1 MALACR
7 AEVALLAWP
16 GPPRLA
22 LLAWPSSLGPP
33 RLALGPQAREGRPPT
48 AHQPAPRLLPQEAA
62 AAAAAARQAEVTPI
76 SHKSL
81 VKLHTRLK
89 KAITNE
95 KVARGMYENYIL
107 RGMRHQQASEAGAQ
121 AAREG
126 ADSSRGMPAASEQGG
141 TAAAEPPD
149 DHLLACPMLAKHA
162 PLAFR
167 ALSVLC
173 LGISVLIIFCEGTII
188 LTGWPLNLHPSPL
201 FHLFRYLSG
210 GGGGVLVLALLYV
223 PMIYCAFCTYFAMFR
238 MKLCDFY
245 ALHPRHSDAG
255 SLLFNATYACRFGPA
270 LCFNML
276 KLLEVCTRAHAHTR
290 TRAHAHTRT
299 RAHVCM
305 PRMRAACARPMLIL
319 RRAPPPPS
327 PTRRP
332 RSSSR
337 PTTRRAPPS
346 GPRGGRRRPTR
357 RSPSAPTS
365 RRPCSPTWTSCPTSS
380 RRATTNVTRPRP
392 PRRRAA
398 AARRAAAPP
407 PPAPLSL
414 AAPFTFH
421 PSPSTL
427 HLPPTARSA
436 RVMPAARTT
445 HATTTTHAATTH
457 VPRSRPRAASF
468 TFNNYAPLLIVILCG
483 CTYLN
488 LFSNMAACC
497 MRCVPCINAQ
507 SNSFSFDEDFSDTR
521 IDHGAQI
528 LTRERQAMAEGSP
541 LGANLQ
547 LLSGATSDGEE
558 ASKASARQAPS
569 SASRNLNRWNHLQED
584 NL

>member
-7 AEVALLAWP
+7 AEV
-16 GPPRLA
+16 
-22 LLAWPSSLGPP
+22 AWPSSLGPP

-48 AHQPAPRLLPQEAA
+48 AHQPPPRLLPQEEPPPRLPPQEAA

-121 AAREG
+121 AARDG
-126 ADSSRGMPAASEQGG
+126 SDGSRGMPAASEQGG
-141 TAAAEPPD
+141 TAASEPPD

-210 GGGGVLVLALLYV
+210 GGGGPLVLALLYV

-245 ALHPRHSDAG
+245 ALHPHHSDAG

-276 KLLEVCTRAHAHTR
+276 KLLEVRTRAHAHAR
-290 TRAHAHTRT
+290 TRAHAHTY
-299 RAHVCM
+299 
-305 PRMRAACARPMLIL
+305 ACHACEARVPIPGSFSAVPCL
-319 RRAPPPPS
+319 RPLLPASR
-327 PTRRP
+327 TRRP
-332 RSSSR
+332 R
-337 PTTRRAPPS
+337 
-346 GPRGGRRRPTR
+346 
-357 RSPSAPTS
+357 
-365 RRPCSPTWTSCPTSS
+365 
-380 RRATTNVTRPRP
+380 
-392 PRRRAA
+392 
-398 AARRAAAPP
+398 
-407 PPAPLSL
+407 
-414 AAPFTFH
+414 
-421 PSPSTL
+421 
-427 HLPPTARSA
+427 
-436 RVMPAARTT
+436 
-445 HATTTTHAATTH
+445 
-457 VPRSRPRAASF
+457 
-468 TFNNYAPLLIVILCG
+468 
-483 CTYLN
+483 
-488 LFSNMAACC
+488 
-497 MRCVPCINAQ
+497 
-507 SNSFSFDEDFSDTR
+507 
-521 IDHGAQI
+521 
-528 LTRERQAMAEGSP
+528 
-541 LGANLQ
+541 
-547 LLSGATSDGEE
+547 
-558 ASKASARQAPS
+558 
-569 SASRNLNRWNHLQED
+569 
-584 NL
+584 

>member
-1 MALACR
+1 M
-7 AEVALLAWP
+7 
-16 GPPRLA
+16 
-22 LLAWPSSLGPP
+22 
-33 RLALGPQAREGRPPT
+33 ALGPQAREGCPPT
-48 AHQPAPRLLPQEAA
+48 AHQPPPRLLPQEEPPPRLPPQEAA

-121 AAREG
+121 AARDG
-126 ADSSRGMPAASEQGG
+126 SDGSRGMPAASEQGG

-210 GGGGVLVLALLYV
+210 GGGGPLVLALLYV

-245 ALHPRHSDAG
+245 ALHPHHSDAG

-276 KLLEVCTRAHAHTR
+276 KLLEVRTRAHAHTR

-299 RAHVCM
+299 R
-305 PRMRAACARPMLIL
+305 MRATRARRVCPSQ
-319 RRAPPPPS
+319 AHSPPS
-327 PTRRP
+327 PASALSYP
-332 RSSSR
+332 LLV
-337 PTTRRAPPS
+337 PA
-346 GPRGGRRRPTR
+346 GLGDPRGGRPDMLHHRGRGGGGAHRRG
-357 RSPSAPTS
+357 
-365 RRPCSPTWTSCPTSS
+365 
-380 RRATTNVTRPRP
+380 
-392 PRRRAA
+392 AA
-398 AARRAAAPP
+398 HLHLLLADHVRQHGQAAR
-407 PPAPLSL
+407 
-414 AAPFTFH
+414 
-421 PSPSTL
+421 L
-427 HLPPTARSA
+427 HL
-436 RVMPAARTT
+436 V
-445 HATTTTHAATTH
+445 
-457 VPRSRPRAASF
+457 
-468 TFNNYAPLLIVILCG
+468 G
-483 CTYLN
+483 
-488 LFSNMAACC
+488 
-497 MRCVPCINAQ
+497 
-507 SNSFSFDEDFSDTR
+507 
-521 IDHGAQI
+521 
-528 LTRERQAMAEGSP
+528 RQQM
-541 LGANLQ
+541 
-547 LLSGATSDGEE
+547 
-558 ASKASARQAPS
+558 
-569 SASRNLNRWNHLQED
+569 
-584 NL
+584 

>member
-16 GPPRLA
+16 V
-22 LLAWPSSLGPP
+22 SLGPP
-33 RLALGPQAREGRPPT
+33 RLALGPQAREGCPPT
-48 AHQPAPRLLPQEAA
+48 AHQPPPRLLPQEEPPPRLPPQEAA

-121 AAREG
+121 AARDG
-126 ADSSRGMPAASEQGG
+126 SDGSRGMPAASEQGG
-141 TAAAEPPD
+141 TAASEPPD

-210 GGGGVLVLALLYV
+210 GGGGPLVLALLYV

-245 ALHPRHSDAG
+245 ALHPHHSDAG

-276 KLLEVCTRAHAHTR
+276 KLLEVRTRAHAHAHTR
-290 TRAHAHTRT
+290 TRAR
-299 RAHVCM
+299 VCM
-305 PRMRAACARPMLIL
+305 PCEPRVPDPCSFSAVPCLRPLVPAGL
-319 RRAPPPPS
+319 GDPRG
-327 PTRRP
+327 RRP
-332 RSSSR
+332 DVLHHR
-337 PTTRRAPPS
+337 
-346 GPRGGRRRPTR
+346 GRGGGGAHRRG
-357 RSPSAPTS
+357 
-365 RRPCSPTWTSCPTSS
+365 
-380 RRATTNVTRPRP
+380 
-392 PRRRAA
+392 AA
-398 AARRAAAPP
+398 HLHLLLADHVRQHGQAAR
-407 PPAPLSL
+407 
-414 AAPFTFH
+414 
-421 PSPSTL
+421 L
-427 HLPPTARSA
+427 HL
-436 RVMPAARTT
+436 V
-445 HATTTTHAATTH
+445 
-457 VPRSRPRAASF
+457 
-468 TFNNYAPLLIVILCG
+468 G
-483 CTYLN
+483 
-488 LFSNMAACC
+488 
-497 MRCVPCINAQ
+497 
-507 SNSFSFDEDFSDTR
+507 
-521 IDHGAQI
+521 
-528 LTRERQAMAEGSP
+528 RQQM
-541 LGANLQ
+541 
-547 LLSGATSDGEE
+547 
-558 ASKASARQAPS
+558 
-569 SASRNLNRWNHLQED
+569 
-584 NL
+584 

>member
-7 AEVALLAWP
+7 PEVALLAWP
-16 GPPRLA
+16 V
-22 LLAWPSSLGPP
+22 SLGPP

-48 AHQPAPRLLPQEAA
+48 AHQPPPRLLPQEEPPPRLPPQEAA

-121 AAREG
+121 AARDG
-126 ADSSRGMPAASEQGG
+126 SDGSRGMPAASEQGG

-210 GGGGVLVLALLYV
+210 GGGGPLVLALLYV

-245 ALHPRHSDAG
+245 ALHPHHSDAG

-276 KLLEVCTRAHAHTR
+276 KLLEVRTRAHAHAR
-290 TRAHAHTRT
+290 TRAHAHTY
-299 RAHVCM
+299 
-305 PRMRAACARPMLIL
+305 ACHACEARVPTPCSFSAVPCL
-319 RRAPPPPS
+319 RPLLPASR
-327 PTRRP
+327 TRRP
-332 RSSSR
+332 R
-337 PTTRRAPPS
+337 
-346 GPRGGRRRPTR
+346 
-357 RSPSAPTS
+357 
-365 RRPCSPTWTSCPTSS
+365 
-380 RRATTNVTRPRP
+380 
-392 PRRRAA
+392 
-398 AARRAAAPP
+398 
-407 PPAPLSL
+407 
-414 AAPFTFH
+414 
-421 PSPSTL
+421 
-427 HLPPTARSA
+427 
-436 RVMPAARTT
+436 
-445 HATTTTHAATTH
+445 
-457 VPRSRPRAASF
+457 
-468 TFNNYAPLLIVILCG
+468 
-483 CTYLN
+483 
-488 LFSNMAACC
+488 
-497 MRCVPCINAQ
+497 
-507 SNSFSFDEDFSDTR
+507 
-521 IDHGAQI
+521 
-528 LTRERQAMAEGSP
+528 
-541 LGANLQ
+541 
-547 LLSGATSDGEE
+547 
-558 ASKASARQAPS
+558 
-569 SASRNLNRWNHLQED
+569 
-584 NL
+584 